1 MLLAKI
7 AAETDVLSPCSVQ
20 RDVQETAD
28 IRHVYRFRA
37 TFVVASL
44 VSHMCNVA
52 IRPLVPGNK
61 FWALKTPTDH
71 KNERKENTTQ
81 FYAFTGMY

>member
-1 MLLAKI
+1 
-7 AAETDVLSPCSVQ
+7 
-20 RDVQETAD
+20 
-28 IRHVYRFRA
+28 
-37 TFVVASL
+37 
-44 VSHMCNVA
+44 MCNVA

>member
-28 IRHVYRFRA
+28 IRHVHRFRA
-37 TFVVASL
+37 TVVMASL
-44 VSHMCNVA
+44 VSHMRNVA
-52 IRPLVPGNK
+52 ISCFVPGNT
-61 FWALKTPTDH
+61 FWAIKD
-71 KNERKENTTQ
+71 
-81 FYAFTGMY
+81 TG

>member
-1 MLLAKI
+1 MLLAKV

-37 TFVVASL
+37 TVGMASL
-44 VSHMCNVA
+44 VSNMPNVT
-52 IRPLVPGNK
+52 ISGFVPGNTFCAIK
-61 FWALKTPTDH
+61 D
-71 KNERKENTTQ
+71 
-81 FYAFTGMY
+81 TG